1 MEKPYQILD
10 FRGSDVE
17 KGGSDLD
24 LGVPDVDFRGLD
36 VKKGGLDLDLG
47 VPDIDFR
54 GSDVEKGGSDP
65 RNNHPQQTNLC
76 MQRYRSCF

>member
-1 MEKPYQILD
+1 MDLDLGIPDVD

-24 LGVPDVDFRGLD
+24 LGVPDVDFRS
-36 VKKGGLDLDLG
+36 
-47 VPDIDFR
+47 
-54 GSDVEKGGSDP
+54 SDVEKGGSDP
-65 RNNHPQQTNLC
+65 RNNLSQQTNLR

>member
-17 KGGSDLD
+17 KGSSD
-24 LGVPDVDFRGLD
+24 VE
-36 VKKGGLDLDLG
+36 KGGLDLDLG
-47 VPDIDFR
+47 VPAVDFR
-54 GSDVEKGGSDP
+54 SSAVEKGGSDP